1 MDPKL
6 VVLVVLIGAIL
17 GLSYL
22 GSASPINS
30 GRDFISQRRR
40 KLVGKWRKT

>member
-6 VVLVVLIGAIL
+6 VVLILLVGLIL

-22 GSASPINS
+22 GSGGPMKSAR
-30 GRDFISQRRR
+30 GFTGQRRR
-40 KLVGKWRKT
+40 KLDAKWRKS